1 MAAKRPIFEEVGQ
14 AGAAATAPAAT
25 GRLAAGRQGARR
37 AVRAWL
43 IALFVLLVALIAVGG
58 ATRLTDSGLSITEW
72 RPVLGALPPLSDAD
86 WQAEFAL
93 YQATPEYQLQNRGM
107 SMAEFQVI
115 YWWEWGHR
123 QLARFIGLV
132 WAVGFLGFAV
142 LRKMPPGWWP
152 RLLLLGVLGGLQ
164 GAIGWWMVA
173 SGLVGDRV
181 DVAPYRLAIHL
192 GLAFLILGL
201 IAWYVMK
208 LSRPARDLLQARRA
222 AIRGAARWGGVL
234 AALVFVQILLGA
246 LVAGLD
252 AGRSYI
258 DWPLMQGGWLPP
270 GMWEMAPAWRNL
282 FENPGTVQF
291 SHRVTGY
298 ALALVALI
306 AWAFTRGAPARAPR
320 RAFGWVVLAVWLQAG
335 LGIVTVINSAALPLA
350 LGHQAAAVLLLVLIL
365 RARFLALY
373 PPAQSTIRS

>member
-14 AGAAATAPAAT
+14 AAAAATAPAAT

-222 AIRGAARWGGVL
+222 TIGGAARWGGVL

-291 SHRVTGY
+291 NHRVTGY

>member
-222 AIRGAARWGGVL
+222 TIGGAARWGGVL

>member
-1 MAAKRPIFEEVGQ
+1 M
-14 AGAAATAPAAT
+14 
-25 GRLAAGRQGARR
+25 
-37 AVRAWL
+37 RAWL

-222 AIRGAARWGGVL
+222 TIAARRAGAGCWRRWSSCRSCSARWWPGSMPGAA
-234 AALVFVQILLGA
+234 IST
-246 LVAGLD
+246 
-252 AGRSYI
+252 GR
-258 DWPLMQGGWLPP
+258 
-270 GMWEMAPAWRNL
+270 
-282 FENPGTVQF
+282 
-291 SHRVTGY
+291 
-298 ALALVALI
+298 
-306 AWAFTRGAPARAPR
+306 
-320 RAFGWVVLAVWLQAG
+320 
-335 LGIVTVINSAALPLA
+335 
-350 LGHQAAAVLLLVLIL
+350 
-365 RARFLALY
+365 
-373 PPAQSTIRS
+373 

>member
-14 AGAAATAPAAT
+14 AAAAATAPAAT

-222 AIRGAARWGGVL
+222 TIGGAARWGGVL

>member
-14 AGAAATAPAAT
+14 AAAAATAPAAT

-291 SHRVTGY
+291 NHRVTGY